1 MTRTLVV
8 MVKDPQAGRV
18 KTRLARG
25 IGAVGA
31 VQFYRHATRA
41 VLARAIS
48 AREWHTVLA
57 VSPDVALH
65 ARTFPY
71 DIHRTPQGRG
81 DLGQRM
87 QRIMERAPPGPVLI
101 IGSDSPGITATHIR
115 DGFKALG
122 NNHAVFGPAPDG
134 GYWIVGFKRFPRI
147 PRAFQNVR
155 WSSEHALADT
165 RANLADMRI
174 ALICELY
181 DVDEAK
187 DLAAM
192 KGRSGRVVMTKST
205 V

>member
-41 VLARAIS
+41 VLSRVIS
-48 AREWHTVLA
+48 AREWRTVLA
-57 VSPDVALH
+57 ISPDPALH

-71 DIHRTPQGRG
+71 GIHRMPQGRG

-87 QRIMERAPPGPVLI
+87 QHVMDRSPPGPVLI
-101 IGSDSPGITATHIR
+101 IGSDIPGITARHIR
-115 DGFKALG
+115 DGFRALG
-122 NNHAVFGPAPDG
+122 SNDAVFGPAPDG
-134 GYWIVGFKRFPRI
+134 GYWMVGLKRFPRI

-155 WSSEHALADT
+155 WSSEHALKDT
-165 RANLADMRI
+165 RANLAGRRI
-174 ALICELY
+174 ALIAELD

-192 KGRSGRVVMTKST
+192 RGKSGRLVRS
-205 V
+205 